1 LVIGSLL
8 LWRAQA
14 PAIPLDKDETIKFEA
29 RTYVNARVGTQT
41 TQNGPPDTAD
51 TLLSKGTFPY
61 SAAGHLRQN
70 RLFIEAEINHD
81 LTRMVKTVGLSDH
94 LPFKVKRLAYHLTFR
109 GEGEGLYDWG
119 PSEYSSASEFE
130 KAKLAKAPLLLIGRQ
145 VVKNQAFVDV
155 PGTRHYLR
163 QIGTDRERLFQ
174 AFVEAD
180 LGNLFWRVGRQVL
193 SWGETDSFQLLDHIN
208 PIDNSFG
215 GFMISLDQRR
225 VPLDMALA
233 NYYIGGF
240 GPISEMYLE
249 GYVAIDNKVGFD
261 PGTPAG
267 SAWTLPSLGAPDNN
281 TRTFKMVPARN
292 IGDARGGFRLN
303 FNAFDAT
310 FSLAHYYT
318 YFDTPALQIVT
329 NPGVGRIPG
338 LFFAFNDGLPCPPQA
353 NPGVIQGNVC
363 GAPTRA
369 LQTAPKVQVTG
380 AATTFAVPRFYSVVR
395 SEVAY
400 FKDEPAFTQAQ
411 LDPFIFNPLNGK
423 ADNPNASTTGG
434 RVVRDSINAVLG
446 VDSNVWARFINS
458 NQTIL
463 VSTQFFYKH
472 INGAAPGGPAF
483 LPNGKINPDREVLP
497 INTGAYAPKFGS
509 AEYKGLGP
517 VFVTQPA
524 DTFLHT
530 LFVGT
535 SYRSGTVNPGVTFF
549 YDWGGAILYQPALTL
564 SHDPFRF
571 TVNYTIIDAHTYK
584 GGSGVSLL
592 KDRDN
597 VEFRFEYVI

>member
-1 LVIGSLL
+1 
-8 LWRAQA
+8 
-14 PAIPLDKDETIKFEA
+14 
-29 RTYVNARVGTQT
+29 
-41 TQNGPPDTAD
+41 
-51 TLLSKGTFPY
+51 
-61 SAAGHLRQN
+61 
-70 RLFIEAEINHD
+70 
-81 LTRMVKTVGLSDH
+81 
-94 LPFKVKRLAYHLTFR
+94 
-109 GEGEGLYDWG
+109 
-119 PSEYSSASEFE
+119 
-130 KAKLAKAPLLLIGRQ
+130 
-145 VVKNQAFVDV
+145 
-155 PGTRHYLR
+155 
-163 QIGTDRERLFQ
+163 
-174 AFVEAD
+174 
-180 LGNLFWRVGRQVL
+180 
-193 SWGETDSFQLLDHIN
+193 
-208 PIDNSFG
+208 
-215 GFMISLDQRR
+215 
-225 VPLDMALA
+225 MALA

-281 TRTFKMVPARN
+281 TRTFVQSPART
-292 IGDARGGFRLN
+292 IGDARGGFQLK

-329 NPGVGRIPG
+329 NPGKGKIPG
-338 LFFAFNDGLPCPPQA
+338 LFFAFNDGLPCSSVQPDPQ
-353 NPGVIQGNVC
+353 NPNRDPIC

-369 LQTAPKVQVTG
+369 FQTAPKVQVTG

-411 LDPFIFNPLNGK
+411 LDPFIFNPLNQT
-423 ADNPNASTTGG
+423 ANNRTTGG

-446 VDSNVWARFINS
+446 IDSNVWARFINS

-483 LPNGKINPDREVLP
+483 LDQVSKDGKITKVINPDREVLP
-497 INTGAYAPKFGS
+497 INTGAYSPVYAGN
-509 AEYKGLGP
+509 AYTGLGP

-571 TVNYTIIDAHTYK
+571 HVSYTIIDAHTYK